1 KRLAPAALVARIGAG
16 YDDWMGRL
24 AAACASRAVQLELAP
39 AAGIG
44 PAHSGA
50 AHDHDHVHELSEETD
65 PHFWLS
71 PPRAIR
77 ALPAIA
83 KALSQADP
91 RGRAGYESRAASTA
105 LDLLALD
112 AELAARLAPLR
123 GAAFV
128 SAHPA
133 FTHFAARYGLVQAA
147 SVEPVPGREPSPRA
161 LASLIHL
168 ARDHR
173 LRVIFTEPQFPE
185 AAARMIARDAGLG
198 VTLVDPIGG
207 VDGRNTYEELL
218 RFNAAAFL
226 AGLGTKS

>member
-1 KRLAPAALVARIGAG
+1 
-16 YDDWMGRL
+16 
-24 AAACASRAVQLELAP
+24 
-39 AAGIG
+39 
-44 PAHSGA
+44 
-50 AHDHDHVHELSEETD
+50 
-65 PHFWLS
+65 
-71 PPRAIR
+71 
-77 ALPAIA
+77 
-83 KALSQADP
+83 
-91 RGRAGYESRAASTA
+91 
-105 LDLLALD
+105 
-112 AELAARLAPLR
+112 
-123 GAAFV
+123 V

-207 VDGRNTYEELL
+207 VDGRITYEELL
-218 RFNAAAFL
+218 RFTAAAFL
-226 AGLGTKS
+226 TGLGAKS